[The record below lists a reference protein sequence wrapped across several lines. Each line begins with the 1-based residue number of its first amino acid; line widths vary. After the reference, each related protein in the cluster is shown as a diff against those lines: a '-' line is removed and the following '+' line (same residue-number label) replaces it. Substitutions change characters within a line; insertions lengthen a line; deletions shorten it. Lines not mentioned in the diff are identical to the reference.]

1 MKIKKDSAV
10 INRIK
15 ELEEINELNCNLS
28 EMFLYVIGDRSLVE
42 KDEIETLAKKHDLD
56 INDLVLDRLCDVW
69 EINPENEDN
78 STIYQTYIASN
89 VFSIDKS
96 EFENN
101 PYYQQIKPKEIKNKN
116 YSLTYDFYTPYEL
129 FSYDDIS
136 VDENHHEQTKIAYFK
151 DDFKFLVL
159 NYKDVTWM
167 SITPN
172 EIKTMEPAI
181 KKAGGNIIVFGLG
194 LGYYAFMTSLKDE
207 VESVTVIENDI
218 NIINIFKEN
227 LLPLFPQKRKINIV
241 QADALE
247 VIKKPL
253 PCDFA
258 FVDLW
263 HSVEDG
269 FDLFL
274 EFKKQENNNSNVE
287 FSYWLN
293 NSFYALL
300 RRAFITLLA
309 EQLDGFDESHY
320 QNGETTFD
328 KLVNLYYRKTKD
340 IQIQDVSNIDN
351 LLKDDNL
358 LSMLL

>member
-1 MKIKKDSAV
+1 MKIKKDSAL

-15 ELEEINELNCNLS
+15 ELEDINDLNCNLS
-28 EMFLYVIGDRSLVE
+28 EMFLYVIGDRSLIG
-42 KDEIETLAKKHDLD
+42 KDEIETLAKKHNLD
-56 INDLVLDRLCDVW
+56 VNDLVLDRLCDVW
-69 EINPENEDN
+69 EIDPENEEN

-89 VFSIDKS
+89 VFSIDKN

-129 FSYDDIS
+129 FSYDDIT
-136 VDENHHEQTKIAYFK
+136 VDENYHEQTKIAYFK
-151 DDFKFLVL
+151 DEFKFLVL

-181 KKAGGNIIVFGLG
+181 EKAKGDIIVFGLG
-194 LGYYAFMTSLKDE
+194 LGYFAFMTSLKQE
-207 VESVTVIENDI
+207 VKSVTIVENDI

-227 LLPLFPQKRKINIV
+227 LLPLFPQKSKIKIV

-253 PCDFA
+253 PYDFA

-269 FDLFL
+269 LELFL
-274 EFKKQENNNSNVE
+274 KFKRIDSQNQDVE

-300 RRAFITLLA
+300 RRAFITLLS
-309 EQLDGFDESHY
+309 EQLEGFDESNY

-340 IQIQDVSNIDN
+340 IQIKDVSDIDN
-351 LLKDDNL
+351 MLEDDSL